1 MKNNRSEK
9 EKGIALL
16 DEVDVIL
23 HPLFSELNFPIG
35 KKEPLPLSPERWF
48 FPLHLLS
55 SLLLALSLG
64 KEGEKEGKKEGGDEV
79 LEELGRVMGRGREK
93 RSIQVA
99 PHLIL
104 LDRGFYER

>member
-1 MKNNRSEK
+1 M
-9 EKGIALL
+9 
-16 DEVDVIL
+16 DVIL

-35 KKEPLPLSPERWF
+35 KKEPLPLSPERWY

-55 SLLLALSLG
+55 SLLLSL
-64 KEGEKEGKKEGGDEV
+64 KKGKKGEEEEGGDEV
-79 LEELGRVMGRGREK
+79 LEELGKVMGRGRER